1 MAIQDT
7 DLLLV
12 NRGQQSKRATVK
24 QIKDYVAGTQDP
36 DDAPGFIFTGATLPN
51 DTDEVTF
58 TPRQDTVAFGDITVV
73 QFIYGSQVSQFE
85 ENNLLFITDR
95 ATGSSGTY
103 KILTVNTSS
112 GSITVDYLV
121 GAVDNVNNVKKG
133 HALSFIQ
140 CNPADFSE
148 DSMDSNA
155 KVYVGI
161 TQPNPKEQGTLWW
174 HPTDNELRV
183 FEDPNWEL
191 VTVNYLTVDKIKER
205 YLSSLSN
212 ASATQAERT
221 CDGQITFAAKAYSTA
236 TVSSDQ
242 SSTLTTKGY
251 VDNAIASSGG
261 DSPPE
266 RLDPEHTKSILEFG
280 AKSNGDSLSGGT
292 GNPDNWDYD
301 GYIESNTVAFTKAFK
316 WVCGALNYDD
326 NGNEIPPSY
335 DNEGILIT
343 PGWTNRALYFPA
355 GRYRTN
361 RVDTSRFQGENCNA
375 NIYGD
380 GDSSIIEA
388 EDDIN
393 DTSEGSGAVRIRPKS
408 TRFTIQMRNL
418 QISPGIG
425 KTIRYALE
433 INYIGGGRGK
443 LDGPNDNDLNYF
455 SASGWQGWNNTTT
468 RGGGG
473 GADRNFV
480 TLQNITISRW
490 NKQNPNEDQNTTFL
504 NGICIL
510 NAKRPIL
517 ENVTVWGYKKYVDKD
532 YGVTRDSSGNIV
544 SRDYSKYSQ
553 LSLYTEDQR
562 NKTIGLN
569 LDGCYKP
576 VVSNCY
582 VNGQYQIGLS
592 CFTGTEGDG
601 YVDEEGNFVSQ
612 EERSEGFLIQ
622 NTTITGSYYNV
633 CIRTA
638 PKQAV
643 GDSRP
648 IDISKMQRHP
658 EITVKDCHFSGKGIC
673 LYFIGLKYLDIRN
686 NLIFMDG
693 KQGIGNITS
702 NPHRDVPNQ
711 VQAIDVRL
719 DACSYVQLEGN
730 KYASGGSES
739 IKRVHVF
746 AQGSNNVTCHPG
758 ALDAPLN
765 IASNDC
771 PQWWFRAGGD
781 YAKCNKITVDIDRTP
796 RKDYFNS
803 NGKPTPKVS
812 FASDTGDYLFVYRN
826 NTIESLTPETPE

>member
-73 QFIYGSQVSQFE
+73 QFIYGSQVSQFK

-161 TQPNPKEQGTLWW
+161 SQPNPKEQGTLWW

-251 VDNAIASSGG
+251 VDNAVANNGNPI
-261 DSPPE
+261 PPE
-266 RLDPEHTKSILEFG
+266 RLGPETRSVIEFG
-280 AKSNGDSLSGGT
+280 AISNGPSLDINSPEYWDS
-292 GNPDNWDYD
+292 DA
-301 GYIESNTVAFTKAFK
+301 YIAFNTVAFQKAIE
-316 WVCGALNYDD
+316 WVCGIITYDSD
-326 NGNEIPPSY
+326 GNEVY
-335 DNEGILIT
+335 DQDT
-343 PGWTNRALYFPA
+343 PQWTNRALYIPA
-355 GRYRTN
+355 GRYRMNSINTKKFN
-361 RVDTSRFQGENCNA
+361 GQNNNA

-388 EDDIN
+388 EDDIG
-393 DTSEGSGAVRIRPKS
+393 DEFEGSGAWKFRPNNM
-408 TRFTIQMRNL
+408 RFTIQIRNL
-418 QISPGIG
+418 QFSPGQG

-433 INYIGGGRGK
+433 ITYINGFRGY

-455 SASGWQGWNNTTT
+455 SASGWQGWNNPTT

-473 GADRNFV
+473 GADRNGV
-480 TLQNITISRW
+480 TLQNITVSRW

-504 NGICIL
+504 NGINVL
-510 NAKRPIL
+510 NAKRPII
-517 ENVTVWGYKKYVDKD
+517 ENCTIWGYKKYVDKD
-532 YGVTRDSSGNIV
+532 YSGT
-544 SRDYSKYSQ
+544 SQ

-562 NKTIGLN
+562 IKTMGMN

-576 VVSNCY
+576 VISNCY
-582 VNGQYQIGLS
+582 INGQYQIGLS
-592 CFTGTEGDG
+592 CFTGTESD
-601 YVDEEGNFVSQ
+601 DN

-622 NTTITGSYYNV
+622 NTTITGSYYNICV
-633 CIRTA
+633 RTA
-638 PKQAV
+638 PKQAE

-730 KYASGGSES
+730 KYASGGSEE

-765 IASNDC
+765 IAANDC

-781 YAKCNKITVDIDRTP
+781 YAECNKITVDIDRTP

-826 NTIESLTPETPE
+826 NTIESLENPNA